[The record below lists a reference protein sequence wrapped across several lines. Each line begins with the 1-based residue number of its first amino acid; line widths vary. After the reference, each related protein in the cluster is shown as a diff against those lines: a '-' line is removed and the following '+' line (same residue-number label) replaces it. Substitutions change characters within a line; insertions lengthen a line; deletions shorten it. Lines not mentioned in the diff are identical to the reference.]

1 MASKDWRSRNM
12 EPDHSESSRRARAFA
27 LRATLFFLPLVCWV
41 GLGLVT
47 FANTDFYPYQVLQA
61 HQEAKLVENDEVEV
75 VLLGDS
81 SLGNAIDAQ
90 LFSDT
95 TGRETV
101 SLALNG
107 LYGYA
112 GSYNMLRRA
121 LAVFPNLEHAV
132 VINTPDMMSRPPSQR
147 GWLLTLE
154 SPQALLDVGWQGT
167 SAALAELLRMAAEK
181 ETMAYLPKR
190 IAGQTL
196 DPSTVLE
203 NDYIRQGERKRPPQV
218 EDWTQRTVHPG
229 KANHLRALVTLAAQ
243 NGVHVTYAHGPLWA
257 EQLAASTDYLDA
269 AEREIQDTGVTLVSW
284 RPSIET
290 QDLGNTTDHVAPAHK
305 EAMTLQ
311 YASHLRV
318 VLHRSNE

>member
-1 MASKDWRSRNM
+1 M

-90 LFSDT
+90 LFLDT

-311 YASHLRV
+311 YASHLRA